1 MIDDYKIKK
10 ASRMYA
16 DEVFESRKYDE
27 NHLQPHHI
35 AFIEG
40 NAAGFEAG
48 AKWAINEFLKDLWHP
63 ASEVPDKDRIYSHIL
78 YEIDGGYDL
87 NGFNTKMIPIGENWT
102 SFVENEHINR
112 WLYIDDLFPK
122 KGDEHDR

>member
-122 KGDEHDR
+122 KGDKQ